1 MLHSP
6 PPSAEFWQTYLTR
19 EVLLEDSKEKSW
31 DKEDWVAQ
39 FFCCFGQFVKEIFRA
54 LSINATGGF
63 LLGKILG
70 GKRKGE
76 REGG

>member
-1 MLHSP
+1 M
-6 PPSAEFWQTYLTR
+6 
-19 EVLLEDSKEKSW
+19 
-31 DKEDWVAQ
+31 AQ
-39 FFCCFGQFVKEIFRA
+39 FFGCFGQFVKEIFRA
-54 LSINATGGF
+54 LSINATRGF